1 MWLERLIGEKL
12 SSVTFVMDYW
22 QLNFD
27 GHGFNA
33 MSKITVQCD
42 ACTINSVQPGF
53 RDLLCGQIAKTVR
66 TAGWTEGRVCSLRLR
81 MVAASSCPLDLRIT
95 MGQRRSISIA
105 GMIFGLNRSLSMLHE
120 VRREN

>member
-27 GHGFNA
+27 GHGFNV
-33 MSKITVQCD
+33 MSKITVRCD

-66 TAGWTEGRVCSLRLR
+66 TAGWTKGTGVLITFTDGSSL
-81 MVAASSCPLDLRIT
+81 
-95 MGQRRSISIA
+95 Q
-105 GMIFGLNRSLSMLHE
+105 LSARPEDYNGPEAIYFHSGDDFWVE
-120 VRREN
+120 